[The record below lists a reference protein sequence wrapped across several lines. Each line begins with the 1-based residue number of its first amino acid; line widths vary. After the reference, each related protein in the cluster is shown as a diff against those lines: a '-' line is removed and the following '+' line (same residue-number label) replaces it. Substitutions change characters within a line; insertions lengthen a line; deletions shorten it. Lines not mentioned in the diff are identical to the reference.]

1 MDAVL
6 DAAYTVTYL
15 AIAVLAIHE
24 LRLDQTIL
32 AGISADAL
40 NFAVELSPDFAF
52 PTDFLGFFAVFYS
65 VAHVCT
71 VCRAVER
78 NALRAKP
85 GLPPPRATCLFLL
98 ENPFAAEVCA

>member
-1 MDAVL
+1 M
-6 DAAYTVTYL
+6 
-15 AIAVLAIHE
+15 LAIHE

-71 VCRAVER
+71 VCRAVSGTPSAR
-78 NALRAKP
+78 SPACHLRVASAPDSVFGCRGRDATP
-85 GLPPPRATCLFLL
+85 GGHRAFSLCG
-98 ENPFAAEVCA
+98 

>member
-40 NFAVELSPDFAF
+40 NFAV
-52 PTDFLGFFAVFYS
+52 TD
-65 VAHVCT
+65 
-71 VCRAVER
+71 
-78 NALRAKP
+78 
-85 GLPPPRATCLFLL
+85 
-98 ENPFAAEVCA
+98 